1 MRNGLASLA
10 NRESWCRD
18 PHPRR
23 GHTHVTSAGGGRP
36 LMTGTNQTLSDA
48 PPSTNGA
55 ATVHSSAPGGLV
67 KSVVELDRV
76 VIRLAGD
83 SGDGMQLT
91 GNRFTSETA
100 SFGNDLSTLPNFPAE
115 IRAPTGTLPGVSS
128 FQLHFADHDIMTPGD
143 APDVLVAM
151 NPAALKANLA
161 DLPGGGLLIL
171 DSDEFSARNL
181 AKVGY
186 ATNPIEDG
194 SLEGWQTV
202 SVPLT
207 SMTLDALADSGL
219 GKKEAERSKNMFTLG
234 LLSWMYHRP
243 TEGTVRFLERQFR
256 RKPEIAAANIA
267 AFRAGFN
274 YGETTEAFAVSYE
287 IKPAP
292 MPAGRYRNISGNQA
306 LSLGLV
312 AAGQRSGLPIFLGA
326 YPITPASDILH
337 ELSKHKAF
345 NVRTFQAED
354 EIAGIGAAL
363 GASFGGALGVT
374 TTSGPGISLKSETIG
389 LAVMTELPLLIIDVQ
404 RGGPST
410 GLPTKTEQSDLLQA
424 MFGRNGE
431 APVPVIAP
439 RSPGDCFDAALE
451 ASRIALTYRTP
462 VILLSDGYLANGA
475 EPWAIPAVDELPD
488 LSGAVNFATGPNG
501 EDGEFLPYLRDED
514 TLARPWAIPGT
525 AGLQHR
531 IGGLEKADRTGN
543 ISYDP
548 ANHDFMTRTRQ
559 AKVDGI
565 AADLPTTEVDDPDGE
580 ATVAVIGWGSTYG
593 PIGAACRRI
602 RRSGRSVA
610 QIHLRH
616 LNPMPADLGD
626 ILRRYDR
633 VVCPE
638 MNLGQLALL
647 LRAKYLIDV
656 DSHTQVRGL
665 PFRAAEL
672 AAVIQDVIDRT
683 GTPTTVAVPANGE
696 LQ

>member
-1 MRNGLASLA
+1 MTNTKPTLAA
-10 NRESWCRD
+10 D
-18 PHPRR
+18 PGAIPEPH
-23 GHTHVTSAGGGRP
+23 
-36 LMTGTNQTLSDA
+36 
-48 PPSTNGA
+48 A
-55 ATVHSSAPGGLV
+55 ATGGLV

-143 APDVLVAM
+143 APDVLVVM
-151 NPAALKANLA
+151 NPAALKANIA
-161 DLPGGGLLIL
+161 DLPGGGLLIA
-171 DSDEFSARNL
+171 DSDEFSPRNL

-186 ATNPIEDG
+186 ASNPLEDG
-194 SLEGWQTV
+194 SLEGWQLV

-207 SMTLDALADSGL
+207 SMTLDALAGSGL

-243 TEGTVRFLERQFR
+243 TEGTIRFLERTFR

-292 MPAGRYRNISGNQA
+292 MAPGRYRNISGNTA

-312 AAGQRSGLPIFLGA
+312 AAGQRSGLPVFLGA

-354 EIAGIGAAL
+354 EIAGIGAAI
-363 GASFGGALGVT
+363 GASFGGALGIT
-374 TTSGPGISLKSETIG
+374 TTSGPGVSLKSEAIG
-389 LAVMTELPLLIIDVQ
+389 LAVMTELPLVIVDVQ

-439 RSPGDCFDAALE
+439 RSPGDCFDAAIE
-451 ASRIALTYRTP
+451 ACRIALTYRTP

-475 EPWAIPAVDELPD
+475 EPWAIPDVDSLPD
-488 LSGAVNFATGPNG
+488 LAGAVNFATEPNG
-501 EDGEFLPYLRDED
+501 DAADGEEGVFLPYLRDPE

-525 AGLQHR
+525 AGMQHR
-531 IGGLEKADRTGN
+531 IGGLEKADKTGN

-565 AADLPTTEVDDPDGE
+565 AATLPPTEVDDPDGD
-580 ATVAVIGWGSTYG
+580 ARVAVIGWGSTYG

-602 RRSGRSVA
+602 RRSGRSIA

-616 LNPMPADLGD
+616 INPMPNDLGD
-626 ILRRYDR
+626 ILARFDR

-647 LRAKYLIDV
+647 LRAKYLIDIE
-656 DSHTQVRGL
+656 SHTQVRGL

-672 AAVIQDVIDRT
+672 AAVLQDAIDSTHGAPLGADAT
-683 GTPTTVAVPANGE
+683 GGAE
-696 LQ
+696 